1 MGDFIGGGGSTLYNN
16 KLVFYQRVGASPGH
30 KMVITDAGHVGIGT
44 TSPSQRLHVQGN
56 IFASGTI
63 TPSSDRR
70 AKTDLEPV
78 DPKEVLARVVDLP
91 IERWRFKTEDE
102 GVKHVG
108 PMAQDFHEAFG
119 LGESDTA
126 IATVDADGVAFAAIQ
141 GLNLKLNE
149 KEAEIHVLREE
160 MALLKASLSRLEEQA
175 GAMGKMGQWL

>member
-1 MGDFIGGGGSTLYNN
+1 
-16 KLVFYQRVGASPGH
+16 
-30 KMVITDAGHVGIGT
+30 
-44 TSPSQRLHVQGN
+44 
-56 IFASGTI
+56 
-63 TPSSDRR
+63 PSSDRR

-78 DPKEVLARVVDLP
+78 DPKEVLERVVDLP

-141 GLNLKLNE
+141 GLNLRLNE
-149 KEAEIHVLREE
+149 KEAEIQVLREE
-160 MALLKASLSRLEEQA
+160 NESLKASVRVLSDEVGGFKEGQAVENSTEARLTRLEKLVD
-175 GAMGKMGQWL
+175 KMGQGL